1 MASKSRS
8 SIPSEDPNSH
18 FSTGTNAMTQD
29 RWIAFGAAALG
40 LILLYVA
47 SIRSDEPI
55 SISAFSGISALL
67 FLPTVLAIGYSLV
80 ISKLIDD
87 GEKGIA
93 QIRKAVSSMVS
104 QFKSETL
111 PEYQK
116 IMKAKSS
123 DVA

>member
-1 MASKSRS
+1 
-8 SIPSEDPNSH
+8 
-18 FSTGTNAMTQD
+18 MTQD